1 MASEQKYKEG
11 DDLLQQLETNNNSD
25 VLFFTSA
32 QQVYKSKLSAFED
45 TKASLLG
52 DYVPAKLAFDS
63 NEDIVYMAN
72 TADYSGYMIYIF
84 ENGKIAK
91 VPMNSYE
98 TKTNRKKLNN
108 AYSDKSKLIRMFYI
122 LADTDIMIKST
133 NGRAIVFNTS
143 AISEKSSRTT
153 QGVQAITL
161 KAKSAVEDVFILT
174 EEQKQEYAKFVVK
187 NVPSAGSF
195 LRNVA
200 DPEQLT
206 LF

>member
-1 MASEQKYKEG
+1 
-11 DDLLQQLETNNNSD
+11 
-25 VLFFTSA
+25 
-32 QQVYKSKLSAFED
+32 
-45 TKASLLG
+45 
-52 DYVPAKLAFDS
+52 
-63 NEDIVYMAN
+63 
-72 TADYSGYMIYIF
+72 MIYIF